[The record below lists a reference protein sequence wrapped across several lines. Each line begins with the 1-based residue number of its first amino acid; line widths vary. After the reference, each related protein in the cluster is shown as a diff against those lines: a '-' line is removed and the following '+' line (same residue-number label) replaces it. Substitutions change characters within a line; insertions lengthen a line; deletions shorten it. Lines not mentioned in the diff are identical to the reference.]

1 MRKEVWR
8 DVILSSVAFLAL
20 MWVAFFWA
28 QKYFPME
35 QDSAA
40 VAKVEEKKVAYLT
53 FDDGPSKHTQE
64 VLDILDTYHKSIM
77 NREMT
82 VDEGIAAMNEEVGKI
97 LK

>member
-40 VAKVEEKKVAYLT
+40 VAKVEEKKGCVFNL
-53 FDDGPSKHTQE
+53 
-64 VLDILDTYHKSIM
+64 
-77 NREMT
+77 
-82 VDEGIAAMNEEVGKI
+82 
-97 LK
+97 

>member
-40 VAKVEEKKVAYLT
+40 VPRWKKKRLR
-53 FDDGPSKHTQE
+53 
-64 VLDILDTYHKSIM
+64 I
-77 NREMT
+77 
-82 VDEGIAAMNEEVGKI
+82 
-97 LK
+97 